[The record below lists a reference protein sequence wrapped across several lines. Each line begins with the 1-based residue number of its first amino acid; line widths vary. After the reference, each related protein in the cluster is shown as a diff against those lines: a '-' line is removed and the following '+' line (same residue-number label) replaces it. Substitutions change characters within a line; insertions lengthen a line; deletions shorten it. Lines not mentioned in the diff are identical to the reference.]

1 VSGEGKNILPNDP
14 TKEGPLLDVLH
25 EFPYASVSTVVR
37 SHPLSSLSGADNQ
50 IKSFKSFSI
59 ILTT

>member
-25 EFPYASVSTVVR
+25 EFPYASVSTVGR
-37 SHPLSSLSGADNQ
+37 GHPSLVSLEQ
-50 IKSFKSFSI
+50 
-59 ILTT
+59 TTR